1 MCDRKSAGH
10 MLWAILLMLTVAT
23 GITACLNSSST
34 DPAPDPEAL
43 TITTGSPLPI
53 GFVGTPYSLQLALSG
68 GKPAF
73 TWSLVTGSPALPTGL
88 NLSPAG
94 LISGTPTNTSA
105 ATPNFR
111 VQDSSLPAPLV
122 AAKELAITIVQV
134 PQPTIATPSPLPNGL
149 VNQAYP
155 STTLTATG
163 GTPPYT
169 FAQIVN
175 GSFPALPS
183 GLTFDAATATIS
195 GTPAPGTAGTT
206 NHQFS
211 VTDSFSPPQSSTKN
225 FALTIS
231 EGPLPLTIT
240 TASLPPGT
248 VAVPYPTTTLTP
260 SGGTPPYVWSIV
272 AGGPTPAP
280 GLSLSPSGVTAGQI
294 SGTPSTNLGSPFTR
308 TYQVKDSG
316 TPQQTSPPK
325 QLTITI
331 GLPAAP
337 SITTTSSSLLP
348 NGVFDQ
354 FYSRTLQAS
363 GGTPPFVWS
372 LTGGPNW
379 LRLNNETGV
388 ISGTPNESDTFNFN
402 VQVTDDAGQ
411 SDPSP
416 PSLSIT
422 IDPPL
427 TITTDELLEG
437 RRNRFYTDTLEA
449 SEGTKPYTWLTPEN
463 PDLPAGLTLDPATGV
478 ISGTP
483 TATSDRR
490 HDFTVQDST
499 GQTTTKELRL
509 RIRSNNNDDDDD

>member
-1 MCDRKSAGH
+1 MCNLKSAGH
-10 MLWAILLMLTVAT
+10 MLWAILLTLTVAT

-43 TITTGSPLPI
+43 AITTGSPLPI
-53 GFVGTPYSLQLALSG
+53 GFVGIPYSLQLALSG
-68 GKPAF
+68 GKPAYS
-73 TWSLVTGSPALPTGL
+73 WGLVTGSPALPNGL

-94 LISGTPTNTSA
+94 LISGTPT
-105 ATPNFR
+105 TPQSVTPKFR

-122 AAKELAITIVQV
+122 AAKELSITILQV
-134 PQPTIATPSPLPNGL
+134 PKPTIATPSPLPNGL

-169 FAQIVN
+169 FAQTVN

-183 GLTFDAATATIS
+183 GLTFDAATATIR

-211 VTDSFSPPQSSTKN
+211 VTDSFSPTPQSSTKN

-248 VAVPYPTTTLTP
+248 VAVPYPSTTLTA

-280 GLSLSPSGVTAGQI
+280 GLILSSGGVI
-294 SGTPSTNLGSPFTR
+294 SGTPTHNIGSPFER
-308 TYQVKDSG
+308 TYQVRDSAG
-316 TPQQTSPPK
+316 PPQTETKPLS
-325 QLTITI
+325 ITV

-337 SITTTSSSLLP
+337 NITTTSSSLLP
-348 NGVFDQ
+348 NGVFGQ

-363 GGTPPFVWS
+363 GGTPPFDWRF
-372 LTGGPNW
+372 TGGSPFPNW
-379 LRLNNETGV
+379 LRLNDETGV
-388 ISGTPNESDTFNFN
+388 ISGTPNESGPFNFN

-411 SDPSP
+411 SDPNP

-427 TITTDELLEG
+427 TITTDKLLEG
-437 RRNRFYTDTLEA
+437 RRNRFYLDTLEA
-449 SEGTKPYTWLTPEN
+449 SEGTPPYTWSVAALTYQM
-463 PDLPAGLTLDPATGV
+463 G
-478 ISGTP
+478 SGWIP
-483 TATSDRR
+483 RR
-490 HDFTVQDST
+490 
-499 GQTTTKELRL
+499 G
-509 RIRSNNNDDDDD
+509 

>member
-10 MLWAILLMLTVAT
+10 MLWAVLLMLTVAT

-53 GFVGTPYSLQLALSG
+53 GFVGTSYSLQLALSG
-68 GKPAF
+68 GKPAY

-88 NLSPAG
+88 TLSPAG

-122 AAKELAITIVQV
+122 ATKELSITIVQV
-134 PQPTIATPSPLPNGL
+134 PQPTITTPSPLPNGL

-155 STTLTATG
+155 STTLTAVG

-169 FAQIVN
+169 WSAVVT
-175 GSFPALPS
+175 PPLPG
-183 GLTFDAATATIS
+183 GLTFDSATATIN
-195 GTPAPGTAGTT
+195 GIPTATESNVT
-206 NHQFS
+206 HTFS
-211 VTDSFSPPQSSTKN
+211 VTDSFFSTPQTVTKGL
-225 FALTIS
+225 ALTVS
-231 EGPLPLTIT
+231 QGPLTLTIAT
-240 TASLPPGT
+240 PSPLPGGT
-248 VAVPYPTTTLTP
+248 VTQTYGPVQLAA
-260 SGGTPPYVWSIV
+260 SGGTPPLTWDL
-272 AGGPTPAP
+272 AP
-280 GLSLSPSGVTAGQI
+280 GSPALPNGLQLSSGGVL
-294 SGTPSTNLGSPFTR
+294 SGTPSTDGNVTPVFRVRDAATS
-308 TYQVKDSG
+308 
-316 TPQQTSPPK
+316 PQQTATKPLAISIVPPR
-325 QLTITI
+325 
-331 GLPAAP
+331 AP
-337 SITTTSSSLLP
+337 NITTTSSSLLP

-372 LTGGPNW
+372 FTGGPNW
-379 LRLNNETGV
+379 LKLNKETGV

-411 SDPSP
+411 SDPTP

-427 TITTDELLEG
+427 TITTSSLPNGTVTTPYSE
-437 RRNRFYTDTLEA
+437 TLQA
-449 SEGTKPYTWLTPEN
+449 SGGTTPYTWSVDPDS
-463 PDLPAGLTLDPATGV
+463 PDLPDGLRLDDETGV

-483 TATSDRR
+483 TETSDRR

-499 GQTTTKELRL
+499 GQTTTKNNLRL
-509 RIRSNNNDDDDD
+509 RIRSNNNNDDDD